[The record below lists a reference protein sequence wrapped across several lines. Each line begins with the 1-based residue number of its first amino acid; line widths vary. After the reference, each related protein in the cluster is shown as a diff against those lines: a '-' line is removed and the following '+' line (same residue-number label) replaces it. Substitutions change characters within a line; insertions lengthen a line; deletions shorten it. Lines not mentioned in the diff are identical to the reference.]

1 MGKKK
6 MYGWKKKILN
16 IWKKVK
22 FYIDID
28 EWKDKDVFF
37 RKQFLIIIEELQG
50 FLVDMGI
57 LLIFGR

>member
-6 MYGWKKKILN
+6 KYGWKKKILN